1 MYHVDLVDAILQEVE
16 EASRYNW
23 AEYIVRT
30 DLEKLIRKHDDLLK
44 EHIRAEV
51 ERVKLESNWV
61 NVDDILDLLY

>member
-23 AEYIVRT
+23 AEHIVRM
-30 DLEKLIRKHDDLLK
+30 DLEKLIREHDDLLK

-51 ERVKLESNWV
+51 ERAKLESNWV
-61 NVDDILDLLY
+61 NVDDVLNLLY